1 MLNSLACSAVATNG
15 LHSGAYKLLVANL
28 GGTWGAATSLL
39 YYLGMTALATVE
51 ICGAVEAV
59 DTLLQQ
65 LPWGP
70 DFVTTSIY
78 YDTGVL
84 GSLSLVVLAVLRG
97 VNSHVV
103 HAIGMA
109 VVVVLMVT
117 LASTLTGALSTFSP
131 ANLASNTH
139 PPLGW
144 DAVGYSQLSRLFT
157 FIYPCFGGL
166 FQPVNKAAKLRTPYS
181 SVPKAMIGAV
191 LFTGAGL
198 ALIVTSI
205 AGSARRGLLDEAD
218 FLLRAWPSSYVG
230 LSGTIIVGVGSCVSC
245 LDVAPTI
252 VASIADEGYV
262 PFLKPLGLHLLSG
275 KHSEP
280 QRATAF
286 TLVLAVPFAWL
297 GGLELV
303 ALAAGALFLQMYMT
317 MDLCCCLL
325 AALRSP
331 GWRPRWPNPK
341 SFPLASFAGA
351 ATVLCGIV
359 FYFLNAELA
368 PIMLVRIIS
377 RGSPWRESS
386 PLD

>member
-1 MLNSLACSAVATNG
+1 
-15 LHSGAYKLLVANL
+15 
-28 GGTWGAATSLL
+28 
-39 YYLGMTALATVE
+39 
-51 ICGAVEAV
+51 
-59 DTLLQQ
+59 
-65 LPWGP
+65 
-70 DFVTTSIY
+70 VTTSIY

-84 GSLSLVVLAVLRG
+84 GSISLVLLAVLRG
-97 VNSHVV
+97 VNSHAV
-103 HAIGMA
+103 HAIGM
-109 VVVVLMVT
+109 VVIVVLVVT
-117 LASTLTGALSTFSP
+117 LASTLIGALATFSNH
-131 ANLASNTH
+131 NLASNTH

-144 DAVGYSQLSRLFT
+144 DAVNYAQLSRLFT

-198 ALIVTSI
+198 ALIVSAI
-205 AGSARRGLLDEAD
+205 AGSAARGRLDETD
-218 FLLRAWPSSYVG
+218 FLMRAWPSSYVG
-230 LSGTIIVGVGSCVSC
+230 LGGTVIVGVGSCVSC

-252 VASIADEGYV
+252 LCSIADEGYV

-275 KHSEP
+275 AHSEP

-286 TLVLAVPFAWL
+286 TLLLAVPFAWL
-297 GGLELV
+297 GGLEMV

-351 ATVLCGIV
+351 ATLLCLIV
-359 FYFLNAELA
+359 FYFLSAELA
-368 PIMLVRIIS
+368 PIMLVRALALFCDGCLALAATAPIPTRHAVAI
-377 RGSPWRESS
+377 P
-386 PLD
+386 